1 MGGSGRGRL
10 EAPTPIV
17 MNDFQKARQ
26 GPGTPETVEAVTA
39 VVSSLA
45 ADIDA
50 ILARFH
56 LSERD
61 AADLLNEIL
70 LLAIYRWDQI
80 ANPEIWLLAT
90 LRRACVRRLL
100 RQASPEA

>member
-1 MGGSGRGRL
+1 
-10 EAPTPIV
+10 
-17 MNDFQKARQ
+17 MNDFHKAHP
-26 GPGTPETVEAVTA
+26 GPGSPEAVEAVTA

-45 ADIDA
+45 TDIDA

-56 LSERD
+56 VSERD
-61 AADLLNEIL
+61 AADLLREIL

-80 ANPEIWLLAT
+80 ANHEVWLLAT

-100 RQASPEA
+100 QQAPPEV

>member
-1 MGGSGRGRL
+1 M
-10 EAPTPIV
+10 T
-17 MNDFQKARQ
+17 NFHKARQ
-26 GPGTPETVEAVTA
+26 GSGAPEAVATVTA
-39 VVSSLA
+39 VVAGLA
-45 ADIDA
+45 AEIDA
-50 ILARFH
+50 ILTRFR

-61 AADLLNEIL
+61 AADLLGEIL

-100 RQASPEA
+100 RQAPPEA

>member
-1 MGGSGRGRL
+1 M
-10 EAPTPIV
+10 T
-17 MNDFQKARQ
+17 DFHKARQ
-26 GPGTPETVEAVTA
+26 GPGTPEAVEAVTT
-39 VVSSLA
+39 VVAALA
-45 ADIDA
+45 SEIDA

-61 AADLLNEIL
+61 AADLLREIL

-80 ANPEIWLLAT
+80 ANHEIWLLAT

-100 RQASPEA
+100 RQAPPEA